1 MVNKIKFSYLNLNK
15 KPSKDDIVATFKMKP
30 QKGFDFMQ
38 TVQELAA
45 ESSVGTWTEVT
56 TLTKGIFQK
65 LAARIIYLNKEESIV
80 KIAYPI
86 QLFEKGNIPQLLSTI
101 AGNIFSL
108 KKIKTLRLE
117 DVEFSSPYINSF
129 LGPQIGLHGIR
140 KLYNIYRRPII
151 GCIIK
156 PKVGLSPERTAK
168 LAYEIFSNGVDLIK
182 DDETLTDMSF
192 CRFEKRVRE
201 VVKVINSVEK
211 KSKTKKIF
219 VFNVTAPAD
228 EMVKRAALV
237 KKLGGRCVMVDI
249 ITSGF
254 SAIQYLRNQ
263 NFGLVIHGH
272 RAGHSA
278 FTRNKDWGIS
288 MLVVAKLARLAG
300 IDELHTGTVVGKMEG
315 TKEEVISINN
325 FLRSRFGKLKP
336 VLPVASGG
344 LHPGLVEK
352 LVKILGKDIVINF
365 GGGLHGHP
373 LGSAAGARA
382 VYQSI
387 EAATRGIPLDK
398 YAQTDQEL
406 KLALDY
412 WGYEKK

>member
-1 MVNKIKFSYLNLNK
+1 MANKIKFSYLNLNK
-15 KPSKDDIVATFKMKP
+15 KPSKDDIVVTFKMKP
-30 QKGFDFMQ
+30 QKGFDFIK
-38 TVQELAA
+38 TAQELAA

-65 LAARIIYLNKEESIV
+65 LAARVIYLNMEKSVV

-86 QLFEKGNIPQLLSTI
+86 QLFEKGNIAQLLSTI

-108 KKIKTLRLE
+108 KKIKILRLE
-117 DVEFSSPYINSF
+117 DVEFSPRYINSF
-129 LGPQIGLHGIR
+129 LGPQIGLQGIR
-140 KLYNIYRRPII
+140 KLYKIHHRPII

-156 PKVGLSPERTAK
+156 PKVGLSPEKTAK

-192 CRFEKRVRE
+192 CRFEKRVKE
-201 VVKVINSVEK
+201 VVKAINSLEK
-211 KSKTKKIF
+211 KSKSKKVF
-219 VFNVTAPAD
+219 VFNVTGPAD
-228 EMVKRAALV
+228 EMIKRAALV
-237 KKLGGRCVMVDI
+237 KELGGRCVMVDI
-249 ITSGF
+249 IASGF
-254 SAIQYLRNQ
+254 SAVQYLRKQ
-263 NFGLVIHGH
+263 NFGLIIHGH

-288 MLVVAKLARLAG
+288 MLVVAKIARLAG

-315 TKEEVISINN
+315 SREEVVSIND
-325 FLRSRFGKLKP
+325 FLRSKFGKLKP

-352 LVKILGKDIVINF
+352 LVKILGKDLVINF

-382 VYQSI
+382 VYQAI
-387 EAATRGIPLDK
+387 DAATKGIPLDK
-398 YAQTDQEL
+398 YAQTHQEL
-406 KLALDY
+406 KLALDH

>member
-1 MVNKIKFSYLNLNK
+1 MANKVESSYLNLNK
-15 KPSKDDIVATFKMKP
+15 KPSKDDIVVTFKMKP
-30 QKGFDFMQ
+30 QKDFDFIK
-38 TVQELAA
+38 TAQELAA
-45 ESSVGTWTEVT
+45 ESSVGTWTEIT

-65 LAARIIYLNKEESIV
+65 LAAKIVYLDKEKSVV

-86 QLFEKGNIPQLLSTI
+86 QLFEKGNIAQLLSTI
-101 AGNIFSL
+101 SGNIFSL
-108 KKIKTLRLE
+108 KKIKILRLE
-117 DVEFSSPYINSF
+117 DVEFSPRYINSF
-129 LGPQIGLHGIR
+129 LGPQIGLQGIR
-140 KLYNIYRRPII
+140 KLYKIHRRPII

-156 PKVGLSPERTAK
+156 PKVGLSPEKTAK

-201 VVKVINSVEK
+201 VVKAINSVEK
-211 KSKTKKIF
+211 KSKSRKIF

-228 EMVKRAALV
+228 EMIKRAALV

-254 SAIQYLRNQ
+254 SALQYLRNQ
-263 NFGLVIHGH
+263 NFGLIIHGH

-288 MLVVAKLARLAG
+288 MLVVAKIARLAG

-315 TKEEVISINN
+315 DREEVVSINN
-325 FLRSRFGKLKP
+325 FLRSKFGKLKP

-352 LVKILGKDIVINF
+352 LVKILGKDLVINF

-382 VYQSI
+382 VYQAI
-387 EAATRGIPLDK
+387 DAVTKGIPLNR
-398 YAQTDQEL
+398 YAQTYQEL
-406 KLALDY
+406 KLALEH

>member
-1 MVNKIKFSYLNLNK
+1 MANKVESSYLNLNK
-15 KPSKDDIVATFKMKP
+15 KPSKDDIVVTFKMKS
-30 QKGFDFMQ
+30 QKGFDFIK
-38 TVQELAA
+38 TAQELAA
-45 ESSVGTWTEVT
+45 ESSVGTWTEIT

-65 LAARIIYLNKEESIV
+65 LAAKIVYLDKEKSVV

-86 QLFEKGNIPQLLSTI
+86 QLFEKGNIAQLLSTI
-101 AGNIFSL
+101 SGNIFSL
-108 KKIKTLRLE
+108 KKIKILRLE
-117 DVEFSSPYINSF
+117 DVEFSPRYINSF
-129 LGPQIGLHGIR
+129 LGPQIGLQGIR
-140 KLYNIYRRPII
+140 KLYKIHRRPII

-156 PKVGLSPERTAK
+156 PKVGLSPEKTAK

-201 VVKVINSVEK
+201 VVKAINSVEK
-211 KSKTKKIF
+211 KSKSRKIF

-228 EMVKRAALV
+228 EMIKRAALV

-254 SAIQYLRNQ
+254 SALQYLRNQ
-263 NFGLVIHGH
+263 NFGLIIHGH

-288 MLVVAKLARLAG
+288 MLVVAKIARLAG

-315 TKEEVISINN
+315 DREEVVSINN
-325 FLRSRFGKLKP
+325 FLRSKFGKLKP

-352 LVKILGKDIVINF
+352 LVKILGKDLVINF

-382 VYQSI
+382 VYQAI
-387 EAATRGIPLDK
+387 DAVTKGIPLNR
-398 YAQTDQEL
+398 YAQTYQEL
-406 KLALDY
+406 KLALEH

>member
-1 MVNKIKFSYLNLNK
+1 MANKVESSYLNLNK
-15 KPSKDDIVATFKMKP
+15 KPSKDDIVVTFKMNP
-30 QKGFDFMQ
+30 QKGFDFIK
-38 TVQELAA
+38 TAQELAA
-45 ESSVGTWTEVT
+45 ESSVGTWTEIT

-65 LAARIIYLNKEESIV
+65 LAAKIVYLDKEKSVV

-86 QLFEKGNIPQLLSTI
+86 QLFEKGNIAQLLSTI
-101 AGNIFSL
+101 SGNIFSL
-108 KKIKTLRLE
+108 KKIKILRLE
-117 DVEFSSPYINSF
+117 DVEFSPRYINSF
-129 LGPQIGLHGIR
+129 LGPQIGLQGIR
-140 KLYNIYRRPII
+140 KLYKIHRRSII

-156 PKVGLSPERTAK
+156 PKVGLSPEKTAK

-201 VVKVINSVEK
+201 MVKAINSVEK
-211 KSKTKKIF
+211 KSKSRKIF

-228 EMVKRAALV
+228 EMIKRAALV

-254 SAIQYLRNQ
+254 SALQYLRNQ
-263 NFGLVIHGH
+263 NFGLIIHGH

-288 MLVVAKLARLAG
+288 MLVVAKIARLAG

-315 TKEEVISINN
+315 DREEVVSINN
-325 FLRSRFGKLKP
+325 FLRSKFGKLKP

-352 LVKILGKDIVINF
+352 LVKILGKDLVINF

-382 VYQSI
+382 VYQAI
-387 EAATRGIPLDK
+387 DAVTKGIPLNR
-398 YAQTDQEL
+398 YAQTYQEL
-406 KLALDY
+406 KLALEH